1 MQTALTDGLRVLG
14 YGFEERPRRPATT
27 YIGTLKPR
35 SHYEEEA
42 GAPSTSTRRERA
54 GVLHADFWLRVEQLT
69 HNTFGLWTL
78 LRTHRALLVVTL
90 GEEVVIEDSLGDRVA
105 LVWPEAAR

>member
-1 MQTALTDGLRVLG
+1 MLG
-14 YGFEERPRRPATT
+14 YDVEERQRRPATT

-42 GAPSTSTRRERA
+42 GAPSTSTRREKA
-54 GVLHADFWLRVEQLT
+54 FVLHADFWLRVEQLT

-78 LRTHRALLVVTL
+78 LRAHHALLVVTL
-90 GEEVVIEDSLGDRVA
+90 TEEVVIEDSLGDRVA
-105 LVWPEAAR
+105 LVWPEATR